1 MIKLKPLLKNSFIPR
16 TPINIL
22 YADDEES
29 SVAIVTNLNSK
40 NFLQDVKIVFSC
52 VAKVNI
58 TALYFP
64 EFNYNNYEII
74 DDGNECGLYQIMNS
88 SKGELDTFDPRGNL
102 NLKYFLVYGYD
113 SYVEIL
119 CSDFD
124 IQKML

>member
-1 MIKLKPLLKNSFIPR
+1 MDEAVCFILLRVVRFIQP
-16 TPINIL
+16 TL
-22 YADDEES
+22 
-29 SVAIVTNLNSK
+29 
-40 NFLQDVKIVFSC
+40 
-52 VAKVNI
+52 VNI

-88 SKGELDTFDPRGNL
+88 SKEELDTFDPRGNL